1 MSKKDRERE
10 EETKKTD
17 PRIRERAESERLNE
31 QLSFITEID
40 KEKTI
45 LRQTHLSN
53 HGRREDDAEHAWHMA
68 VMVWLLSEYANE
80 PFDRAR
86 CMMMCLVHDIVE
98 IDAGDTYAY
107 DEEGKKTQ
115 RSREERAAERI
126 FGILPGDQGKELR
139 DLFEEFEKDATPEA
153 HFAHAMDNF
162 QPLLLN
168 HANKGSDWKEHAVTR
183 EQVNGRQYRT
193 REGSQV
199 LYEKTRQILDLHEK
213 EGCFRKKAED
223 PKDSQQ

>member
-1 MSKKDRERE
+1 
-10 EETKKTD
+10 
-17 PRIRERAESERLNE
+17 
-31 QLSFITEID
+31 
-40 KEKTI
+40 
-45 LRQTHLSN
+45 
-53 HGRREDDAEHAWHMA
+53 MA

-80 PFDRAR
+80 HFDRAR

-98 IDAGDTYAY
+98 IDAGNTYAY

-126 FGILPGDQGKELR
+126 FR

-223 PKDSQQ
+223 PKDSRQ

>member
-1 MSKKDRERE
+1 MSEQGRDREDE
-10 EETKKTD
+10 IPTG
-17 PRIRERAESERLNE
+17 IREQVGSRRLAE
-31 QLSFITEID
+31 QLRFLTEID

-45 LRQTHLSN
+45 LRQTHLSG

-80 PFDRAR
+80 KFDRAR

-107 DEEGKKTQ
+107 DAEGKKTQ
-115 RSREERAAERI
+115 HEREERAAERI
-126 FGILPGDQGKELR
+126 FGLLPGDQGKELR
-139 DLFEEFEKDATPEA
+139 DLFEEFEKDDTPEA

-168 HANKGSDWKEHAVTR
+168 HANGGSDWKEHSVTR
-183 EQVNGRQYRT
+183 EQVNGRQYKT
-193 REGSQV
+193 REGSLV

-213 EGCFRKKAED
+213 EGCFREEQED
-223 PKDSQQ
+223 PRGSRQ